1 MSISDILVTFYK
13 HEQSLIISNDGTQ
26 EGPGYE
32 SSYEYYS
39 YDYKSYY
46 YSYDSYSYD
55 YNYYDEKVVIGAFHH
70 IQYGFFPFIW
80 KNSLF
85 MVTGDG
91 NIYRL
96 KYKGKL

>member
-13 HEQSLIISNDGTQ
+13 NEPSSILSNDGTQ
-26 EGPGYE
+26 EGPGFV
-32 SSYEYYS
+32 SSYEYYIP
-39 YDYKSYY
+39 DA
-46 YSYDSYSYD
+46 YSYDFYSYQGSAYD
-55 YNYYDEKVVIGAFHH
+55 YNNFEKVVNGAFHE
-70 IQYGFFPFIW
+70 IQYGFLPIIW

-96 KYKGKL
+96 KYIGKL